1 MPGQAAVV
9 GTSYYG
15 RIDGVHTRA
24 VLVTSNQNAQDGSR
38 FYVLAVPAK
47 DTEDRAH
54 KIRDTQTGAQLWVKL
69 VALDL
74 LSGLKKNPYQRQT
87 YADWGEGHPRLD
99 DLQSLT
105 RVPAALPLNM
115 AGAVPHILLSEAEV
129 DGTSDPAADTETEV
143 GPAILN
149 LFNPVNPEEPP
160 ARNETEAAP
169 SPESAAVLAALNRI
183 MQGQEALAAR
193 VGVLE
198 NVPPRGPSVPTG
210 AQPGAFDDIDAELDR
225 AAREA
230 PLRARAEPTRP
241 PPPPQA
247 PGVTSGGQ
255 PSGEMAEWI
264 RAMTAM
270 VTAPPSRDPT
280 PGISAAQAGLFKLH
294 GAKGRVA
301 QDELDRQF
309 DADPGLVV
317 KAFEDAVERRA
328 GGLTTYANV
337 GGRDGGGRVSDVLLQ
352 VWRET
357 VPARESATIARV
369 GEAVIDA
376 YRQIRRGDPMR
387 GAARLALLI
396 GAMEQATLDNNRWQV
411 RASTMLGMPPVP
423 LHAYHALAP
432 DAKKGQDSGKQLGEM
447 ARLADPIRATT
458 ALAVHKD
465 AQPQA

>member
-15 RIDGVHTRA
+15 RIDGIHTKA

-169 SPESAAVLAALNRI
+169 SPCPGLKN
-183 MQGQEALAAR
+183 
-193 VGVLE
+193 
-198 NVPPRGPSVPTG
+198 PRP
-210 AQPGAFDDIDAELDR
+210 
-225 AAREA
+225 
-230 PLRARAEPTRP
+230 
-241 PPPPQA
+241 
-247 PGVTSGGQ
+247 
-255 PSGEMAEWI
+255 
-264 RAMTAM
+264 
-270 VTAPPSRDPT
+270 TAPCPHGWWDSNHGTCFQGCP
-280 PGISAAQAGLFKLH
+280 SAAQKRDPH
-294 GAKGRVA
+294 SGRCIC
-301 QDELDRQF
+301 DG
-309 DADPGLVV
+309 PSPNTTC
-317 KAFEDAVERRA
+317 
-328 GGLTTYANV
+328 LT
-337 GGRDGGGRVSDVLLQ
+337 G
-352 VWRET
+352 
-357 VPARESATIARV
+357 
-369 GEAVIDA
+369 
-376 YRQIRRGDPMR
+376 
-387 GAARLALLI
+387 
-396 GAMEQATLDNNRWQV
+396 
-411 RASTMLGMPPVP
+411 
-423 LHAYHALAP
+423 
-432 DAKKGQDSGKQLGEM
+432 
-447 ARLADPIRATT
+447 
-458 ALAVHKD
+458 
-465 AQPQA
+465 